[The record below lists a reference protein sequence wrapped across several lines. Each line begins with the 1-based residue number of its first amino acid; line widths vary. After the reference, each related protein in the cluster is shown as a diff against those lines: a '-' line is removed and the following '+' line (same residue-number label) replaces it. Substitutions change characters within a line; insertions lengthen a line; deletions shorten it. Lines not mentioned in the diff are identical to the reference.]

1 MCSSRGPKH
10 HRSQVGGGLAA
21 MERAVDH
28 VAIRRGPRQGS
39 RVRFVQPGGLQLS
52 GLRQGLQAEEQPEE
66 PPEVGVRQ
74 GASVPVSPLRLQ
86 GEAEDA
92 HRAAYGANA

>member
-1 MCSSRGPKH
+1 
-10 HRSQVGGGLAA
+10 VGGGLAA

-28 VAIRRGPRQGS
+28 VAIRRGPRQRS
-39 RVRFVQPGGLQLS
+39 RLRFVKSRGLQLS

-66 PPEVGVRQ
+66 SSEVGMWQ
-74 GASVPVSPLRLQ
+74 GAPVPVSPLCLQ
-86 GEAEDA
+86 SEAEDA